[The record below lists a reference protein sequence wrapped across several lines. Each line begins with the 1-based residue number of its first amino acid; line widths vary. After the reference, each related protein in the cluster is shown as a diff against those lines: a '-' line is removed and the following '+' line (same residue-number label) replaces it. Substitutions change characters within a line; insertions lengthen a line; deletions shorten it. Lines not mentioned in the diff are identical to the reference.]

1 MNKYN
6 IKNDMNIINSNS
18 RYTLM
23 IIKIALCIFVVLNL
37 LSRKISYDLILI
49 FLITLLVE
57 NIQLYRTLKQREDL
71 IAVVAITIAIIGLQF
86 TKIINVLK
94 SKSKFKLKTCVP

>member
-6 IKNDMNIINSNS
+6 IKNDMDIINSNS
-18 RYTLM
+18 KYTLM
-23 IIKIALCIFVVLNL
+23 IIKISLCTFVILNL

-57 NIQLYRTLKQREDL
+57 NL
-71 IAVVAITIAIIGLQF
+71 IAVVAITIAIIGISLLY
-86 TKIINVLK
+86 IGSLLH
-94 SKSKFKLKTCVP
+94 FK

>member
-6 IKNDMNIINSNS
+6 MKNDRNIINSNS
-18 RYTLM
+18 VYTLM
-23 IIKIALCIFVVLNL
+23 IIKITLCIFVVLNL

-57 NIQLYRTLKQREDL
+57 NIQLYKTARQREDL
-71 IAVVAITIAIIGLQF
+71 IAVVAIAIATIGISLLYIGSL
-86 TKIINVLK
+86 LH
-94 SKSKFKLKTCVP
+94 FK

>member
-23 IIKIALCIFVVLNL
+23 IIKIALCIFVFLNL

-49 FLITLLVE
+49 FLITLLAE
-57 NIQLYRTLKQREDL
+57 NVQLYRTLKQREDL
-71 IAVVAITIAIIGLQF
+71 IAVVAIAIAIIGISLLYIGSLLQF
-86 TKIINVLK
+86 K
-94 SKSKFKLKTCVP
+94 

>member
-6 IKNDMNIINSNS
+6 IKNDMDIINSNS
-18 RYTLM
+18 KYTLM
-23 IIKIALCIFVVLNL
+23 IIKISLCTFVILNL

-71 IAVVAITIAIIGLQF
+71 IAVVASTIAIIGISLLY
-86 TKIINVLK
+86 IGSLLH
-94 SKSKFKLKTCVP
+94 FK

>member
-49 FLITLLVE
+49 FLITLLAE
-57 NIQLYRTLKQREDL
+57 NVQLYRTLKQREDL
-71 IAVVAITIAIIGLQF
+71 IAVIAIAIAIIGISLLY
-86 TKIINVLK
+86 IGSLLH
-94 SKSKFKLKTCVP
+94 FK